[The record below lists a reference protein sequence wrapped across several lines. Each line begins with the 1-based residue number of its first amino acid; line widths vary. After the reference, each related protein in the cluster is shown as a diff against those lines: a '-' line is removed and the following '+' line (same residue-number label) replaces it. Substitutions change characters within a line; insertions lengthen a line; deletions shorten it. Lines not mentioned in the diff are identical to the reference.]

1 MSARSST
8 TRSNGYRNFMAGT
21 PMGRETTSSCSLLQ
35 VSHAAQGRVLI
46 PSMRCRSRVVIV
58 LSLTTPTLQRLADHP
73 LPPHLSLADRLS
85 LSNHSLIAQHR
96 PRRRPYA
103 SWSSND
109 LRLPHHPILPILNSF
124 RQRLPFRTLQQLPYH
139 TILHSSYG
147 HPPLQRLQLPRCSP
161 NECQYFPYSK

>member
-1 MSARSST
+1 MLWRPSQKLSTVHGGFPDHVLHILVEHPTGESFSST
-8 TRSNGYRNFMAGT
+8 ACAYT
-21 PMGRETTSSCSLLQ
+21 
-35 VSHAAQGRVLI
+35 LI

-85 LSNHSLIAQHR
+85 LSNHSLIVQHR

-139 TILHSSYG
+139 TILPTPTIQQSPRYTT
-147 HPPLQRLQLPRCSP
+147 HPQCLMKDLVKS
-161 NECQYFPYSK
+161 